1 MNNMNAVSAHPFIR
15 DDYSN
20 SEKVSPTVKTDWKT
34 TLDRVL
40 ILVSLSIIGVC
51 LATALHPN
59 HFMLTAV
66 FGWLGLWATNR
77 LSAANSYRVAPALV
91 FLNLVCWP
99 EAYIA
104 LPIAALTVGLS
115 QDFQVDESVREAL
128 RLSGLTGAA
137 ITLLCMLG

>member
-20 SEKVSPTVKTDWKT
+20 SENAAPTVKTDWKT
-34 TLDRVL
+34 ILDRVL
-40 ILVSLSIIGVC
+40 VLVSLTIIGVC
-51 LATALHPN
+51 LVTALHPN

-77 LSAANSYRVAPALV
+77 LSAENSYRVAPALV

-99 EAYIA
+99 ESYIA

>member
-1 MNNMNAVSAHPFIR
+1 MNAVSSHPFIR

-20 SEKVSPTVKTDWKT
+20 SEKVSPTEKIDWKV
-34 TLDRVL
+34 TLDRTLVL
-40 ILVSLSIIGVC
+40 LSLTIIGVC

-66 FGWLGLWATNR
+66 FGWLGLWGTNR
-77 LSAANSYRVAPALV
+77 LSAENSYRVAPVLV

-99 EAYIA
+99 ESYIA

-137 ITLLCMLG
+137 ITLLCMLGY

>member
-1 MNNMNAVSAHPFIR
+1 MNNMHAVSAHPFIR

-20 SEKVSPTVKTDWKT
+20 SVNESPTAKTDWKVI
-34 TLDRVL
+34 LDRILV
-40 ILVSLSIIGVC
+40 LVSLTIIGVC
-51 LATALHPN
+51 LATALNPS

-66 FGWLGLWATNR
+66 FGWLGLWATSR
-77 LSAANSYRVAPALV
+77 LSAKNSYRVAPALV

>member
-15 DDYSN
+15 DDYSK
-20 SEKVSPTVKTDWKT
+20 SENASPPVKTNWKT
-34 TLDRVL
+34 ILDRILV
-40 ILVSLSIIGVC
+40 LVSLTIIGVC
-51 LATALHPN
+51 LSTALHPN

-77 LSAANSYRVAPALV
+77 LSAENSYRVAPALV
-91 FLNLVCWP
+91 FLNLVCFP

-104 LPIAALTVGLS
+104 LPVAALTVGLS